1 MKQNYGVLNDSP
13 EVVYKSSK
21 PVFQKTTDLELNK
34 PQLLVYRTISANP
47 GLMAKDLSA
56 MLQIPFG
63 SIDRHVRVLLKKGLI
78 VRKGSKKT
86 GGYVI
91 LK

>member
-1 MKQNYGVLNDSP
+1 MNDSA
-13 EVVYKSSK
+13 EVVYSSPK
-21 PVFQKTTDLELNK
+21 PVFQKTMDLDLNK
-34 PQLLVYRTISANP
+34 PQMLVYRTISANP
-47 GLMAKDLSA
+47 GVMAKDLSV

-63 SIDRHVRVLLKKGLI
+63 SIDRHVRVLLKKGYI